1 MNKYYI
7 KILLLIFIF
16 SLFII
21 LFKKKKKK
29 ENQKALIKSPLKQVV
44 CMVVLLIKS
53 VLISNLTRNS

>member
-29 ENQKALIKSPLKQVV
+29 KKLENFVK
-44 CMVVLLIKS
+44 
-53 VLISNLTRNS
+53 LTFKKGVIIIIYF